1 MNWVIARC
9 SCGQS
14 CVLQCKSFK
23 LLCVI
28 PDLFFSFKH
37 KPDQHGSTF
46 QGEEKPL
53 ILPIFPVA
61 FAWVLRGF
69 VVFFIFLFC
78 FFFSFVGSWLVLV
91 LSCLFWFFHA
101 LYFHESTYENFMLF
115 QVILHIILKV
125 IFCKPGMII
134 LRNPR
139 SCLAR

>member
-14 CVLQCKSFK
+14 DVLQCKSFK

-53 ILPIFPVA
+53 ILPIFAVA
-61 FAWVLRGF
+61 FACVLRGC
-69 VVFFIFLFC
+69 VVFFFLF
-78 FFFSFVGSWLVLV
+78 FFYSWLVLV
-91 LSCLFWFFHA
+91 LVLLLLLCFIFSWI
-101 LYFHESTYENFMLF
+101 
-115 QVILHIILKV
+115 QVCKFYVKKLILHIILKV
-125 IFCKPGMII
+125 IFHNPGMII
-134 LRNPR
+134 LKNPR
-139 SCLAR
+139 ACLAC